1 MPELQ
6 DTTEVKMAPRKLY
19 NGLYRTELE
28 IDVTNPSDEP
38 TTRDGDNSTTSDDGL
53 TPEEKTFKK
62 RYGDL
67 RSHTLTLTER
77 VKSLE
82 SQLALANK
90 KELQLPSTKEELD
103 VFAKQYPDVVRHIR
117 SLAMTELLQ
126 ERENIATE
134 TGVVKDE
141 LEKLK
146 RDKGYTMIMAAHPDF
161 NELNN
166 SEAFHEWAALQPKQ
180 IQDWL
185 FETPDPN
192 LCIRALDLYKADTGF
207 KTKRPVGRPRNADT
221 LVDTRSSVEVGDDS
235 GKKIW
240 KASEI
245 GKLTPRQFEKV
256 EAEIEQAREEGRIDM
271 SA

>member
-6 DTTEVKMAPRKLY
+6 ETKLTPRKLY

-28 IDVTNPSDEP
+28 QDVTNPSDEP
-38 TTRDGDNSTTSDDGL
+38 GNRDGDQSTTSDDGL

-62 RYGDL
+62 RYGDA
-67 RSHTLTLTER
+67 RTHINTLTER
-77 VKSLE
+77 IKSLE
-82 SQLALANK
+82 TQVALANK
-90 KELQLPSTKEELD
+90 KELQLPSSKEEIE
-103 VFAKQYPDVVRHIR
+103 VFAKQYPDVFRHIR
-117 SLAMTELLQ
+117 SIAMTELLQ

-134 TGVVKDE
+134 TNVVKDD

-146 RDKGYTMIMAAHPDF
+146 RDKGYIMIMKAHPDF
-161 NELNN
+161 EELNA
-166 SEAFHEWAALQPKQ
+166 SESFHEWAALQPKQ

-185 FETPDPN
+185 FETPDPE
-192 LCIRALDLYKADTGF
+192 LCIKALDLFKAETNF
-207 KTKRPVGRPRNADT
+207 KQKRGPGRPRNADT
-221 LVDTRSSVEVGDDS
+221 LVDTRSSSINLTDDS

-245 GKLTPRQFEKV
+245 GKLTPRQYEKA
-256 EAEIEQAREEGRIDM
+256 EEEIEQAREEGRIDM

>member
-6 DTTEVKMAPRKLY
+6 ETNLAPRRLY
-19 NGLYRTELE
+19 NGAYRTELE
-28 IDVTNPSDEP
+28 VDVTNPSDEP
-38 TTRDGDNSTTSDDGL
+38 GNRDGDKSTTSDDGL
-53 TPEEKTFKK
+53 TPEEKTFKQ

-67 RSHTLTLTER
+67 RRHQQTLTER
-77 VKSLE
+77 IKSLE
-82 SQLALANK
+82 TQLALANK

-103 VFAKQYPDVVRHIR
+103 VFARQYPDVVRHIR

-134 TGVVKDE
+134 TGVVKAE
-141 LEKLK
+141 LEKLN
-146 RDKGYTMIMAAHPDF
+146 RDKGYTMIMTAHPDF

-166 SEAFHEWAALQPKQ
+166 SEAFHEWAAMQPKQ

-185 FETPDPN
+185 FETPDPS

-207 KTKRPVGRPRNADT
+207 KTKRPVGRPKNADT
-221 LVDTRSSVEVGDDS
+221 LVNTRSSVELGDES
-235 GKKIW
+235 GKRIW

-245 GKLTPRQFEKV
+245 GKLTPRQYEKF